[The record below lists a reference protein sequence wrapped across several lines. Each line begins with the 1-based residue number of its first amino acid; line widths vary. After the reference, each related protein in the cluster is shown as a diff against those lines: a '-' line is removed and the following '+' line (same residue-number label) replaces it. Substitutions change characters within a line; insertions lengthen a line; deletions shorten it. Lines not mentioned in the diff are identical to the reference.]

1 MSILKKVSGNEEEK
15 AVGMDFYSAVKGR
28 RSIYALDKNVGVS
41 DERIMEVINH
51 SVLHTPSA
59 FNSQTGRVVVL
70 FGEGHDKLWNITMEA
85 LRKVV
90 PAANFKDTE
99 DKINSFKAGYG
110 TVLYFEDQKAVKG
123 LQEQFALY
131 KDNFPVWSNQGS
143 GMLQNVIWTALY
155 IEGLGA
161 SLQHY
166 NELIEEEVSKAFNLP
181 KGWKMMAQMPFG
193 NIVQE
198 AGEKQFAPLEGR
210 VKVIRK

>member
-1 MSILKKVSGNEEEK
+1 MNMLKKVFGNEEEK
-15 AVGMDFYSAVKGR
+15 TVGMDFYSAVKGR
-28 RSIYALDKNVGVS
+28 RSIYALDRNVGVS
-41 DERIMEVINH
+41 DERIMEAINH

-110 TVLYFEDQKAVKG
+110 TVLYFEDQKVVKG

-143 GMLQNVIWTALY
+143 GMLQNVIWTALH

-166 NELIEEEVSKAFNLP
+166 NELIEEEVSKEFNLP
-181 KGWKMMAQMPFG
+181 KEWKMMAQMPFG

>member
-1 MSILKKVSGNEEEK
+1 MSMLKNLFGNNE
-15 AVGMDFYSAVKGR
+15 AVNNNKDFYSAVEGR
-28 RSIYALDKNVGVS
+28 RSIYALNKNVGVS
-41 DERIMEVINH
+41 EERIMEVINH
-51 SVLHTPSA
+51 SVLHTPTA

-70 FGEGHDKLWNITMEA
+70 FGKGHDKVWDITMEA

-90 PAANFKDTE
+90 PAASFKDTE
-99 DKINSFKAGYG
+99 DKINSFKAAYG
-110 TVLYFEDQKAVKG
+110 TVLYFEDQKTVKG

-131 KDNFPVWSNQGS
+131 KDNFPVWSNQAS
-143 GMLQNVIWTALY
+143 GMLQNVIWTALH

-166 NELIEEEVSKAFNLP
+166 NELIEAAVAKEFNLD
-181 KGWKMMAQMPFG
+181 KEWKMIGQMPFG
-193 NIVQE
+193 NIAQE

>member
-1 MSILKKVSGNEEEK
+1 MNMLKKVFGNEEEK
-15 AVGMDFYSAVKGR
+15 SVGMDFYSAVKGR
-28 RSIYALDKNVGVS
+28 RSIYALDRNVGVS
-41 DERIMEVINH
+41 DERIMEAINH

-110 TVLYFEDQKAVKG
+110 TVLYFEDQKVVKG

-143 GMLQNVIWTALY
+143 GMLQNVIWTALH

-181 KGWKMMAQMPFG
+181 KEWKMMAQMPFG

>member
-1 MSILKKVSGNEEEK
+1 MNMLKKVFGNEEEK
-15 AVGMDFYSAVKGR
+15 SVGMDFYSAVKGR
-28 RSIYALDKNVGVS
+28 RSIYALDRNVGVS
-41 DERIMEVINH
+41 DERIMEAINH

-110 TVLYFEDQKAVKG
+110 TVLYFEDQKVVKG

-143 GMLQNVIWTALY
+143 GMLQNVIWTALH

-166 NELIEEEVSKAFNLP
+166 NELIEEEVSKEFNLP
-181 KGWKMMAQMPFG
+181 KEWKMMAQMPFG

>member
-1 MSILKKVSGNEEEK
+1 MSILKKVFGNKEEK

-70 FGEGHDKLWNITMEA
+70 FGKGHDKLWNITMEA

-143 GMLQNVIWTALY
+143 GMLQNVIWTALH

-181 KGWKMMAQMPFG
+181 KGWKLMAQMPFG

>member
-1 MSILKKVSGNEEEK
+1 MNMLKKVFGNEEEK
-15 AVGMDFYSAVKGR
+15 TVGMDFYSAVKGR
-28 RSIYALDKNVGVS
+28 RSIYALDRNVGVS
-41 DERIMEVINH
+41 DERIMEAINH

-110 TVLYFEDQKAVKG
+110 TVLYFEDQKVVKG
-123 LQEQFALY
+123 LQEQFTLY

-143 GMLQNVIWTALY
+143 GMLQNVIWTALH

-166 NELIEEEVSKAFNLP
+166 NELIEEEVSKEFNLP
-181 KGWKMMAQMPFG
+181 KEWKMMAQMPFG